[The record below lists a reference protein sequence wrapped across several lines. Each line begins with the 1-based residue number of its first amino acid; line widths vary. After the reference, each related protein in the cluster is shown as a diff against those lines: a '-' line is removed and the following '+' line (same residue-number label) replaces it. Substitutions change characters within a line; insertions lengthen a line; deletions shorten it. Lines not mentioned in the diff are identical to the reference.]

1 MTEPVIVLD
10 HLSKSLGAVNAV
22 QDLSFIYNRDG
33 NDLWF
38 SWGKWRRQNN
48 HHANALRLGHPA
60 SGKATI
66 ASYDVWK
73 DRHLART
80 KFGYVAQRFSLY
92 RDLTVCRASGRSVDH
107 IYRRGLSPKTDRTAR
122 LQIRICDQAAIFR
135 RGNDLVLEETMR

>member
-73 DRHLART
+73 DPIWPEQSSAMSRNASVFTVTSRFVVLLAGALIT
-80 KFGYVAQRFSLY
+80 FIGAAFLLK
-92 RDLTVCRASGRSVDH
+92 
-107 IYRRGLSPKTDRTAR
+107 
-122 LQIRICDQAAIFR
+122 RIEQ
-135 RGNDLVLEETMR
+135 

>member
-10 HLSKSLGAVNAV
+10 HLSKSFGAVNAV
-22 QDLSFIYNRDG
+22 QDLSFTIAPGTIFGFLGANG
-33 NDLWF
+33 A
-38 SWGKWRRQNN
+38 GKTTTMRM
-48 HHANALRLGHPA
+48 LCGLVHPA